1 MRLFLILLCSLILL
15 QNFSAFS
22 DERNWSKDQFDLD
35 FPKMLFKQQATNVS
49 FYRELRQ
56 ANSSATLIS
65 GGYFTLGTVQGL
77 SSSELD
83 NLCSLTFGHPFAM
96 TSFPLF
102 KLNGTCGTPE
112 AFFGLYTGSVEQ
124 NGDTL
129 SLTYQN
135 SNILEFQFLIALE
148 KQGEIASI
156 ILKFK
161 NLSDQTLQIQPA
173 LIFDAGLGRKG
184 DGWCEVGKETVLTD
198 SAIESTNLPAQL
210 LLKERYATIEGLKL
224 QAEWSETPVQ
234 KVIFANWRKLY
245 ENLSVDF
252 EPVLNTKLYDLAIQF
267 CWAEIQLAP
276 GEKVT
281 KKLSLQLIQPDFGNQ
296 LFMRWDFPG
305 FQSIENGLPFPQP
318 LVSPVEIASVSGAG
332 FSGCQFSLTTPKE
345 ANFSDS
351 WPQFNIY
358 PPDYTYQNL
367 TCTTEEVYKDKIVD
381 LELKLHK
388 NGVVYDKL
396 FKRLFIPA
404 INISD
409 TGLVCR
415 IDSLRTARFPEI
427 KVFFDV
433 LSQTTL
439 KPVRTLVEKNIFL
452 AENDKP
458 IEPFKLERNY
468 AGGSDKIDVVFV
480 IDCSGSMGDDIEKVR
495 KNVGEFCDSLKVQGF
510 DFRLGLVFFSTTVD
524 KVCDFTA
531 DVNLFKSNLT
541 VNLWGG
547 RENSLAAIYRG
558 TELSFREGS
567 KRTFIWITD
576 EDYPVA
582 PEINLT
588 VQDVV
593 NRLLSMDI
601 TIHSISLTSLQT
613 NWSNPIIQPTGG
625 NFYDINGNF
634 RDILLDITHQKQL
647 LGYCLTYSSPNLNS
661 AVNQIKLEI
670 HYAGRGGIAIKEYFR
685 PGHQDMSRSKMLDC
699 FPNPFNP
706 SVQIQVSKPENAA
719 ASIDIFN
726 ILGQRVKSFRLNEA
740 GTQCLVHWN
749 AQDEQAKEVSAG
761 NYFIQLTVFSNQGQL
776 LRREM
781 RRVLHLK

>member
-1 MRLFLILLCSLILL
+1 MRLFLILLCLMTMLY
-15 QNFSAFS
+15 NFSAFS
-22 DERNWSKDQFDLD
+22 GEKGWSKDQFDLD
-35 FPKMLFKQQATNVS
+35 FPKGLLKQQATS
-49 FYRELRQ
+49 ISSYRELRQ
-56 ANSSATLIS
+56 ANTSATLIS

-83 NLCSLTFGHPFAM
+83 NLCGLTFGHPFAM
-96 TSFPLF
+96 TSFPLL
-102 KLNGTCGTPE
+102 KLNGTSGTPE
-112 AFFGLYTGSVEQ
+112 TFFGVYTGSVEQ

-129 SLTYQN
+129 SLSYQN
-135 SNILEFQFLIALE
+135 SNVLEFKFLIALE

-156 ILKFK
+156 IFKFR

-173 LIFDAGLGRKG
+173 LVFDAGLGRKG

-198 SAIESTNLPAQL
+198 SVIEGTNLPGQI
-210 LLKERYATIEGLKL
+210 LLKERYAPIEGLKL
-224 QAEWSETPVQ
+224 QAEWSQTPIQ
-234 KVIFANWRKLY
+234 NLIFANWKELY
-245 ENLSVDF
+245 ENQSVHF
-252 EPVLNTKLYDLAIQF
+252 KPVPGTKLYDLALQF
-267 CWAEIQLAP
+267 SWAEIQLAP
-276 GEKVT
+276 GEKT
-281 KKLSLQLIQPDFGNQ
+281 AKKLSFQLLPPDFGNQ
-296 LFMRWDFPG
+296 LFMRWDIAG
-305 FQSIENGLPFPQP
+305 FQSIENGLAFPQP
-318 LVSPVEIASVSGAG
+318 MVSQVEIASVSGAG
-332 FSGCQFSLTTPKE
+332 FAGYQFSLTTPKE
-345 ANFSDS
+345 ANFGDS

-367 TCTTEEVYKDKIVD
+367 TCTTEEVYKDKVVD
-381 LELKLHK
+381 LALKLHK
-388 NGVVYDKL
+388 NGVVYDQL

-415 IDSLRTARFPEI
+415 IDSLRTARFPEVKI
-427 KVFFDV
+427 FFDV

-439 KPVRTLVEKNIFL
+439 KPVRTLVEKNIFIY
-452 AENDKP
+452 ENDKP
-458 IEPFKLERNY
+458 IDPFKLERNY

-495 KNVGEFCDSLKVQGF
+495 KNVGEFCDSLKVQGY
-510 DFRLGLVFFSTTVD
+510 DYRLGLVFFSTTVD
-524 KVCDFTA
+524 KVCDFTS
-531 DVNLFKSNLT
+531 DVNAFKSSLS

-625 NFYDINGNF
+625 NFYDIYGNF

-647 LGYCLTYSSPNLNS
+647 LGYCLTYNSPNLNS
-661 AVNQIKLEI
+661 LINQIKLEI
-670 HYAGRGGIAIKEYFR
+670 HYAGRGGMAIQEYNR
-685 PGHQDMSRSKMLDC
+685 PGNNAMLVSKMLDC

-706 SVQIQVSKPENAA
+706 SVQIQISKPENAA
-719 ASIDIFN
+719 AAIDIFN
-726 ILGQRVKSFRLNEA
+726 ILGQRVKSFQLNDA
-740 GTQCLVHWN
+740 STQCLVHWN

-761 NYFIQLTVFSNQGQL
+761 NYFIQLTVFSNQGQI